1 MNNQTIPTLTLTKLR
16 MKNFKSFKNAS
27 IPFGRGFT
35 AIAGANG
42 SGKSNIMDAV
52 LFALG
57 ETSLK
62 SIRASRLTDLVHSG
76 APAGENYA
84 IVNLTLE
91 GEKNTY
97 EISRTIDK
105 QGKSVYRLNEKRVT
119 LSEVQNLL
127 HELGL
132 RVDGHNLVSQG
143 DLMRIID
150 MNPIERRELIDEVA
164 GLQEFEEKKNEAVKD
179 LDKVDRKIKDVTIVL
194 NERMAI
200 IEQLGKERDVATK
213 FKKLEKE
220 LRETKATI
228 LHTEAKDLNAK
239 LEGLVAKQVELIG
252 KKDEA
257 LTKQKE
263 SLQLIQEMEKEFT
276 ELDQKLLGVKSQA
289 FEGLGKSVE
298 EHKAEIRVTEERM
311 NYASQ
316 RLAALTRTLE
326 ETERVIAHATQGIQ
340 KAEADSAQLKEK
352 FAEIEGKISP
362 LRKKQAE
369 SLTKKVELLDE
380 SQKVEKE
387 LNAAR
392 DAVSHTREKIAH
404 VTATME
410 NIRKSNEMA
419 ALMKERWDA
428 QLVRVKE
435 EIALLKKDV
444 DELEKL
450 KKKYP
455 NFAAAREK
463 INHALNEIDQHV
475 AEHHGKIY
483 AHTESLTQLSKT
495 KSHCP
500 ICERELKEEHKKE
513 LTKQKQDAI
522 ADAKKHTQKW
532 ESEKKKLH
540 EEWEELHRAEA
551 LLTRLLHSQS
561 KLDEVTQRQKTIEHE
576 LGNMQK
582 NEKGESKEALLKEKL
597 EWETKLIE
605 EKKKVDVFELK
616 LSKLRDALNQTTMDQ
631 TLNSLNEEKSRVE
644 REMFQYQTQKSVHE
658 NAIATAHARAKQ
670 VKEDEKQIK
679 DTLKNEEK
687 KRDELAKTLK
697 TAEAEYEKVL
707 SANQALLHKRDKV
720 QQKITT
726 EREKERAWQEKSF
739 RIEGQVSEIKIEQS
753 KYDTRLLD
761 VKEELKNFDGVKTLD
776 VEDVMSLKKRVPV
789 IEHEIRQLGTVNMKA
804 LEDFGQYEKD
814 VLEIKQKAETLDVE
828 RLAVLDLISSID
840 ANRNETF
847 METFNK
853 INENF
858 NKIYTG
864 FFDGTAKLEVTDP
877 TKPLESGLLI
887 EAKHGLE
894 KSLKNIDSMS
904 GGEKS
909 LTSLAFIF
917 AIQLYE
923 PAPFYF
929 FDEVDA
935 ALDMNNSRKIGALIK
950 EMSKSSQFISITHND
965 SIVKVADQIVGV
977 AKSSNNSSVIGLRS
991 APDVQITSS

>member
-1 MNNQTIPTLTLTKLR
+1 MQPPILTLTKLR

-27 IPFGRGFT
+27 IPFGKGFT

-42 SGKSNIMDAV
+42 SGKSNIMDAL

-62 SIRASRLTDLVHSG
+62 SIRASRLTDLVYSG
-76 APAGENYA
+76 AAAGENYA
-84 IVNLTLE
+84 VVNLTLQ
-91 GEKNTY
+91 GPQNAY

-105 QGKSVYRLNEKRVT
+105 AGKSVYRLNEKRVT
-119 LSEVQNLL
+119 LSEIQNLL

-150 MNPIERRELIDEVA
+150 MNPIERREMIDEIA
-164 GLQEFEEKKNEAVKD
+164 GLQEFEEKKNEAMKD

-200 IEQLGKERDVATK
+200 IEQLGKERDIATR

-228 LHTEAKDLNAK
+228 LHTEASDLNAK
-239 LEGLVAKQVELIG
+239 LEALVTKQVEFIG
-252 KKDEA
+252 KKEEA

-263 SLQLIQEMEKEFT
+263 SQQMLQEMEKEFT

-298 EHKAEIRVTEERM
+298 EHKGEIRVTEERM
-311 NYASQ
+311 SHASK
-316 RLAALTRTLE
+316 RVEELERNLE
-326 ETERVIAHATQGIQ
+326 EIQRVITHANEGIA
-340 KAEADSAQLKEK
+340 KADADSKMLQEK
-352 FAEIEGKISP
+352 FADIEGKISP
-362 LRKKQAE
+362 LRSKQAD
-369 SLTKKVELLDE
+369 SLKKKVELLNE
-380 SQKVEKE
+380 SQKVEAE
-387 LNAAR
+387 VHTAR
-392 DAVSHTREKIAH
+392 DAVTHTREKIAH
-404 VTATME
+404 VTAKME
-410 NIRKSNEMA
+410 NVRRSHEMA
-419 ALMKERWDA
+419 QLMHSRWDA
-428 QLVRVKE
+428 QLTRIRDEMK
-435 EIALLKKDV
+435 ILQKDV
-444 DELEKL
+444 DELEKI

-455 NFAAAREK
+455 NIESARST
-463 INHALNEIDQHV
+463 INQAMHEIDQHV
-475 AEHHGKIY
+475 AEHHGKIF
-483 AHTESLTQLSKT
+483 AHTESLEQLGKT

-500 ICERELKEEHKKE
+500 ICERELKDEQKKA
-513 LTKQKQDAI
+513 LTKQKNDAI
-522 ADAKKHTQKW
+522 EDARKHTQKW

-540 EEWEELHRAEA
+540 EEWEELHHAET
-551 LLTRLLHSQS
+551 LLIRLARSQS
-561 KLDEVTQRQKTIEHE
+561 KMQEAVQQEKTIESE
-576 LGNMQK
+576 LAKMQK
-582 NEKGESKEALLKEKL
+582 GEKGESTEGILNEKQQL
-597 EWETKLIE
+597 EKSLME
-605 EKKKVDVFELK
+605 EKKVLDAHELK

-631 TLNSLNEEKSRVE
+631 TLNALTEEKSRVE
-644 REMFQYQTQKSVHE
+644 RELFHFQTQKSVHE
-658 NAIATAHARAKQ
+658 NAIATATLRTKQ
-670 VKEDEKQIK
+670 VKE
-679 DTLKNEEK
+679 EEK
-687 KRDELAKTLK
+687 HMKDVLKVEQKRRDELAKTLK
-697 TAEAEYEKVL
+697 NAEVEYEKVL
-707 SANQALLHKRDKV
+707 GANQALLQKRDRV
-720 QQKITT
+720 QQKVAI
-726 EREKERAWQEKSF
+726 ERERERAWQEKSF
-739 RIEGQVSEIKIEQS
+739 RIEGQVSEVKIEQS

-761 VKEELKNFDGVKTLD
+761 VKEELKNFEGVKTFD
-776 VEDVMSLKKRVPV
+776 VHDTMDLKKRVPV
-789 IEHEIRQLGTVNMKA
+789 IEHEMRQLGTVNMKA

-828 RLAVLDLISSID
+828 RLAVLDLINSID
-840 ANRNETF
+840 SKRNNTF
-847 METFNK
+847 METFQT

-864 FFDGTAKLEVTDP
+864 FFDGTARLELTDR

-917 AIQLYE
+917 AIQLFE

-935 ALDMNNSRKIGALIK
+935 ALDMHNSRKIGALIK

-977 AKSSNNSSVIGLRS
+977 AKSSNNSSVIGLRA
-991 APDVQITSS
+991 APEAVIVD

>member
-1 MNNQTIPTLTLTKLR
+1 MQAPTLTLTKLR

-27 IPFGRGFT
+27 IPFGKGFT

-42 SGKSNIMDAV
+42 SGKSNIMDAL

-62 SIRASRLTDLVHSG
+62 SIRASRLTDLVYSG
-76 APAGENYA
+76 AAAGENYA
-84 IVNLTLE
+84 VVNLTLQ
-91 GEKNTY
+91 GARNAY
-97 EISRTIDK
+97 DISRTIDK

-119 LSEVQNLL
+119 LGEVQNLL

-150 MNPIERRELIDEVA
+150 MNPVERRELIDEVA
-164 GLQEFEEKKNEAVKD
+164 GLQEFEEKKNEAMKD
-179 LDKVDRKIKDVTIVL
+179 LEKVDRRIKDVTIVL

-200 IEQLGKERDVATK
+200 IEQLGRERDVATR

-220 LRETKATI
+220 LRETRATI
-228 LHTEAKDLNAK
+228 LHTEAGDLNAK
-239 LEGLVAKQVELIG
+239 LEALVAKQVEFIG

-263 SLQLIQEMEKEFT
+263 SQQLLQELEKEFT

-298 EHKAEIRVTEERM
+298 EHKGEIRVTEERM
-311 NYASQ
+311 SHATKRMEELERN
-316 RLAALTRTLE
+316 LE
-326 ETERVIAHATQGIQ
+326 ELQRVIAHATEGIQ
-340 KAEADSAQLKEK
+340 KAETDSKQLQEK
-352 FAEIEGKISP
+352 FADIEGKISP
-362 LRKKQAE
+362 LRQKQAD
-369 SLTKKVELLDE
+369 SLKKKVELLNE
-380 SQKVEKE
+380 SRKIESEVQV
-387 LNAAR
+387 AR

-404 VTATME
+404 TTAKME
-410 NIRKSNEMA
+410 NIRRSHEMA
-419 ALMKERWDA
+419 QLMRTRWES
-428 QLVRVKE
+428 QLARIKDE
-435 EIALLKKDV
+435 MKILQKDV
-444 DELEKL
+444 DELEKI

-455 NFAAAREK
+455 DVTRTREK
-463 INHALNEIDQHV
+463 INKAMQEIDQHV
-475 AEHHGKIY
+475 AEHHGKIF
-483 AHTESLTQLSKT
+483 AHTESLAQLGKT

-500 ICERELKEEHKKE
+500 ICERELKEEQKKA
-513 LTKQKQDAI
+513 LTKQKNDAI
-522 ADAKKHTQKW
+522 EDAKKHTQKW

-540 EEWEELHRAEA
+540 EEWEELHHAET
-551 LLTRLLHSQS
+551 LLLRLAHSQT
-561 KLDEVTQRQKTIEHE
+561 KMNEAAQHEKTIESE
-576 LGNMQK
+576 LSKMQK
-582 NEKGESKEALLKEKL
+582 GEKAESSEGLLSEKQQLEKALM
-597 EWETKLIE
+597 E
-605 EKKKVDVFELK
+605 EKKTLDASELK

-631 TLNSLNEEKSRVE
+631 TLNMLSEEKSRVE
-644 REMFQYQTQKSVHE
+644 RELFHFQTQKSVHE
-658 NAIATAHARAKQ
+658 NAITTATTRTKQ
-670 VKEDEKQIK
+670 VKEEEKHMK
-679 DTLKNEEK
+679 DTLKTEQ
-687 KRDELAKTLK
+687 KRHDELAKVLK
-697 TAEAEYEKVL
+697 AAEAEYEKVL
-707 SANQALLHKRDKV
+707 GSNQVLLQKRDRV
-720 QQKITT
+720 QQKITI
-726 EREKERAWQEKSF
+726 ERERERAWQEKSF
-739 RIEGQVSEIKIEQS
+739 RIEGQVSEVKIEQS

-761 VKEELKNFDGVKTLD
+761 VKEELKNFEGVKTFDVNDLLD
-776 VEDVMSLKKRVPV
+776 LKKRVPV
-789 IEHEIRQLGTVNMKA
+789 IEHEMRQLGTVNMKA

-814 VLEIKQKAETLDVE
+814 VLDIKQKADTLETE
-828 RLAVLDLISSID
+828 RLAVLDLINSID
-840 ANRNETF
+840 SKRNNTF
-847 METFNK
+847 METFHR

-864 FFDGTAKLEVTDP
+864 FFDGTARLELTDP
-877 TKPLESGLLI
+877 AKPLEAGLLI

-917 AIQLYE
+917 AIQLFE

-935 ALDMNNSRKIGALIK
+935 ALDMHNSRKIGALIK

-977 AKSSNNSSVIGLRS
+977 AKSSNNSSVIGLRAS
-991 APDVQITSS
+991 PETQIMTN

>member
-1 MNNQTIPTLTLTKLR
+1 MQSPTLTLTKLR
-16 MKNFKSFKNAS
+16 MKNFKSFKNVS
-27 IPFGRGFT
+27 IPFTQGFT

-62 SIRASRLTDLVHSG
+62 SIRASRLTDLVFNG

-84 IVNLTLE
+84 VVNLTLQ
-91 GEKNTY
+91 GAKDAY
-97 EISRTIDK
+97 DLSRTIDK
-105 QGKSVYRLNEKRVT
+105 HGKSVYRLNEKRVT
-119 LSEVQNLL
+119 LGEVQNLL

-143 DLMRIID
+143 DLLRIID

-179 LDKVDRKIKDVTIVL
+179 LEKVDRKIKDVAIVL

-200 IEQLGKERDVATK
+200 IEQLGKERDAASR

-228 LHTEAKDLNAK
+228 LHTEARELNTK
-239 LEGLVAKQVELIG
+239 LEGLVTRQVELIG

-263 SLQLIQEMEKEFT
+263 SQQLLQELEKEFK
-276 ELDQKLLGVKSQA
+276 ELDQKLLGVKSHA

-298 EHKAEIRVTEERM
+298 EHKAEIRVTEERIHH
-311 NYASQ
+311 ASTRMEELQ
-316 RLAALTRTLE
+316 RNLE
-326 ETERVIAHATQGIQ
+326 EIQRIVNHAQEGI
-340 KAEADSAQLKEK
+340 KKTEADSTQLREK

-362 LRKKQAE
+362 LKQKQTD
-369 SLTKKVELLDE
+369 SLKKKVDLLNE
-380 SQKVEKE
+380 SQKIEKDVQH
-387 LNAAR
+387 AR
-392 DAVSHTREKIAH
+392 EAITHTREKIAH
-404 VTATME
+404 VNAKME
-410 NIRKSNEMA
+410 NIRRSNEMA
-419 ALMKERWDA
+419 QLMRERWDA
-428 QLVRVKE
+428 QHVRIRDEMK
-435 EIALLKKDV
+435 ALQKDV

-455 NFAAAREK
+455 DVEKAKAK
-463 INHALNEIDQHV
+463 INQSMNEIDHHV
-475 AEHHGKIY
+475 AEHHGKIF
-483 AHTESLTQLSKT
+483 AHTESLLQLGKT

-513 LTKQKQDAI
+513 LTKQKKDAI
-522 ADAKKHTQKW
+522 EEARKHTQKW

-540 EEWEELHRAEA
+540 EEWEALHHAET
-551 LLTRLLHSQS
+551 LLSQLSRSES
-561 KLDEVTQRQKTIEHE
+561 KMHEAVKQEKIIENEIQK
-576 LGNMQK
+576 MQK
-582 NEKGESKEALLKEKL
+582 SEKGENSEALISEKQAL
-597 EWETKLIE
+597 EKSLVE
-605 EKKKVDVFELK
+605 EKKTLDAGEFK
-616 LSKLRDALNQTTMDQ
+616 LNKLRDALNQTTMDQ
-631 TLNSLNEEKSRVE
+631 ALNTLNEEKSRIE
-644 REMFQYQTQKSVHE
+644 KELFQFQTQKSVHE
-658 NAIATAHARAKQ
+658 NAIFTSALRVKQ
-670 VKEDEKQIK
+670 VKEEEKHTR

-687 KRDELAKTLK
+687 KRDELLK
-697 TAEAEYEKVL
+697 VLKQAEGEYEKVL
-707 SANQALLHKRDKV
+707 GANQALLQKRDRVNQKV
-720 QQKITT
+720 SV
-726 EREKERAWQEKSF
+726 ERERERAWQEKAF
-739 RIEGQVSEIKIEQS
+739 RVESQVSEIKVEQS

-761 VKEELKNFDGVKTLD
+761 VKEELKNFEGVHTLD
-776 VEDVMSLKKRVPV
+776 KHDVMELKKRIPV
-789 IEHEIRQLGTVNMKA
+789 IEHEIRQLGTVNMRA

-814 VLEIKQKAETLDVE
+814 VLEIKQKSDTLNME
-828 RLAVLDLISSID
+828 RLAVLDLINSID
-840 ANRNETF
+840 LRRNDTF
-847 METFNK
+847 MGTFNK

-864 FFDGTAKLEVTDP
+864 FFEGTAKLELTNP
-877 TKPLESGLLI
+877 SKPLESGLLI

-894 KSLKNIDSMS
+894 KTLKNIDSMS

-917 AIQLYE
+917 AIQLFE

-977 AKSSNNSSVIGLRS
+977 AKNNSNSSVIGLRT
-991 APDVQITSS
+991 APEIKATVN